1 MKLTINNLMTQLHDT
16 FGDDEPS
23 PQVAQLMQEMQRHV
37 KHWETPAPEEALLDT
52 AEALAT
58 ELEVEHPAAAT
69 VVRRIIEAL
78 NNMGV

>member
-23 PQVAQLMQEMQRHV
+23 PQVAQLMQEMERHV
-37 KHWETPAPEEALLDT
+37 QHWQSPAPEDALLDT
-52 AEALAT
+52 AEALAA
-58 ELEVEHPAAAT
+58 ELEVEHPAAT
-69 VVRRIIEAL
+69 GVVRKIIEAL

>member
-23 PQVAQLMQEMQRHV
+23 PQVAQLMQEMERHV
-37 KHWETPAPEEALLDT
+37 QHWESPAPEEALLDT

-58 ELEVEHPAAAT
+58 ELEVEHPAAT
-69 VVRRIIEAL
+69 SIIRKIIETL